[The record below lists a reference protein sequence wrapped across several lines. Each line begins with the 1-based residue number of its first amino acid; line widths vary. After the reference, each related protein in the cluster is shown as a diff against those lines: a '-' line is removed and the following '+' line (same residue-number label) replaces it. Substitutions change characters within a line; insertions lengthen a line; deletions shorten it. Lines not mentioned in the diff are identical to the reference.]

1 MTDNPQTPAQDGKSF
16 EFAALLEIIRER
28 WWLVPLCF
36 ILSLGLGVLYIFVT
50 PKSYLSQTMVEVE
63 QSATK
68 VLNVQ
73 DLISEDLKQ
82 DQVLKTIEQNLVN
95 GEVLQAVI
103 AQLKLTPRD
112 LGLPARP
119 DGGYLEG
126 ELSDALRKM
135 VSAKLKRGTRL
146 IIVGA
151 QSTDPKMA
159 QSISGTLVAKYI
171 QLNLDQR
178 VGIASQASDYLSEE
192 AIRAKARIDLAE
204 EAAQEYKNAHPGV
217 PLDDTAQFIGDK
229 MLVLINKVN
238 DARQTRIRLEADNA
252 QVQKILAEGDRA
264 EQANK
269 LLGVQSLA
277 NDPNVLQLQKG
288 LTEATAEFESL
299 KRRYLP
305 AHPIFKRERTK
316 LDRLEASLNAAAI
329 QAALGLGT
337 ALDAARE
344 AEDKFQQLLKDER
357 KEKEENDSLT
367 IPYDSLIR
375 MVQQSREFYDS
386 IRQRLR
392 ETDATASIND
402 NRIRIVSPADLPYK
416 ANKPKR
422 ALVLAATGLL
432 GLLLGLAACAALAF
446 ADQSLRTVDQTE
458 ELLDLPALGAIPVRA
473 KTRQG
478 DQMLISSEPD
488 EILAESFRTLRATL
502 CMLSGEKAGASF
514 LFTSSIPSE
523 GKTFCS
529 ANFAISLAQ
538 LGRKTLLVDA
548 DLRLPALEPLFFK
561 DRKPNGLGT
570 LLTGGASVAECYFP
584 TPVANLFLMPSEK
597 RLENPAETLANSDFP
612 ALVAQM
618 LAEFDA
624 IVFDTAPVHAVSDT
638 LLICKHVDAVC
649 LVVRAAKTPARAV
662 SQAAQKLLKANAPL
676 IGFAMNCL
684 RLNKSAYYYSYT
696 DDYLKGSHRKA
707 HATA

>member
-1 MTDNPQTPAQDGKSF
+1 MTDSTQTSTQESKSF
-16 EFAALLEIIRER
+16 DFAALLEIIRER
-28 WWLVPLCF
+28 WWLVPLCL
-36 ILSLGLGVLYIFVT
+36 ILSLGFGLLYIIRT
-50 PKSYLSQTMVEVE
+50 PKSYVSQTVVEVE

-82 DQVLKTIEQNLVN
+82 DQVLKTIEQNLVS
-95 GEVLQAVI
+95 GEVLPAVI
-103 AQLKLTPRD
+103 AQLKLTPSD
-112 LGLPARP
+112 LGLATRQ

-126 ELSDALRKM
+126 QLSDALRKM

-146 IIVGA
+146 IIVSA
-151 QSTDPKMA
+151 ESTDPKLA
-159 QSISGTLVAKYI
+159 RNIAATLVAKDI

-178 VGIASQASDYLSEE
+178 IGIASQASDYLSEE

-229 MLVLINKVN
+229 MLVLVNKVN
-238 DARQTRIRLEADNA
+238 DARQTRIRLEADSA
-252 QVQKILAEGDRA
+252 QVQKILAEGAGADQADR
-264 EQANK
+264 

-277 NDPNVLQLQKG
+277 ADPNVLQLQKG
-288 LTEATAEFESL
+288 LADATAEFEPL

-316 LDRLEASLNAAAI
+316 LDRLEASLNAAVV
-329 QAALGLGT
+329 QAALGLST
-337 ALDAARE
+337 AVQAARE

-357 KEKEENDSLT
+357 KEKEENDRLT

-402 NRIRIVSPADLPYK
+402 NKIRMVSPADLPYK
-416 ANKPKR
+416 ASKPRR
-422 ALVLAATGLL
+422 ALVLAATALL
-432 GLLLGLAACAALAF
+432 GVLLGLAACVALAF
-446 ADQSLRTVDQTE
+446 ADQSLRTVDQAE
-458 ELLDLPALGAIPVRA
+458 ELLDLPALGAIPERA
-473 KTRQG
+473 KTRAG
-478 DQMLISSEPD
+478 DQELPITSAPD

-502 CMLSGEKAGASF
+502 WMLSGEKAGASF
-514 LFTSSIPSE
+514 LFTSSVPGE

-538 LGRKTLLVDA
+538 LGRKTLLIDA
-548 DLRLPALEPLFFK
+548 DLRLPALEALFFK
-561 DRKPNGLGT
+561 NQKPNGLAT
-570 LLTGGASVAECYFP
+570 LLAGEASVNCCYFP
-584 TPVANLFLMPSEK
+584 TQVANLFLMPSGK
-597 RLENPAETLANSDFP
+597 RLENPAETLANSDLP
-612 ALVAQM
+612 EIVAEM
-618 LAEFDA
+618 LAEFDSL
-624 IVFDTAPVHAVSDT
+624 VFDTAPVHAVSDT

-649 LVVRAAKTPARAV
+649 LVIRAAKTPATAV
-662 SQAAQKLLKANAPL
+662 TPSSPEAFESKRPLDRIRNESPQAKQ
-676 IGFAMNCL
+676 IRV
-684 RLNKSAYYYSYT
+684 RLFLY
-696 DDYLKGSHRKA
+696 R
-707 HATA
+707 

>member
-1 MTDNPQTPAQDGKSF
+1 MTDSTQTSPQDSKSF
-16 EFAALLEIIRER
+16 DFAALLEIIRER
-28 WWLVPLCF
+28 WWLVPLCL
-36 ILSLGLGVLYIFVT
+36 ILSLGLGLLYIILT
-50 PKSYLSQTMVEVE
+50 PKSYVSQTVVEVE

-103 AQLKLTPRD
+103 AQLKLTPSD
-112 LGLPARP
+112 LGLATRQ

-146 IIVGA
+146 IIVSA
-151 QSTDPKMA
+151 ESTDPKLA
-159 QSISGTLVAKYI
+159 RNISATLVAKYI

-178 VGIASQASDYLSEE
+178 IGIASQASDYLSEE

-229 MLVLINKVN
+229 MLVLVNKVN
-238 DARQTRIRLEADNA
+238 DARQTRIRLEADSA
-252 QVQKILAEGDRA
+252 QVQKILAEGDGA
-264 EQANK
+264 DQADK

-277 NDPNVLQLQKG
+277 ADPNVLQLQKG
-288 LTEATAEFESL
+288 LADATAEFESL

-316 LDRLEASLNAAAI
+316 LDRLEASLNAAVV
-329 QAALGLGT
+329 QAALGLST
-337 ALDAARE
+337 AVQAARE

-357 KEKEENDSLT
+357 KEKEENDRLT

-416 ANKPKR
+416 ASKPRR
-422 ALVLAATGLL
+422 ALVLAATALL
-432 GLLLGLAACAALAF
+432 GVLLGLAACVALAF
-446 ADQSLRTVDQTE
+446 ADQSLRTVDQAE
-458 ELLDLPALGAIPVRA
+458 ELLDLPALGAIPERA
-473 KTRQG
+473 KTRAG
-478 DQMLISSEPD
+478 DQELPITSAPD

-502 CMLSGEKAGASF
+502 WMLSGEKAGASF
-514 LFTSSIPSE
+514 LFTSSVPGE

-529 ANFAISLAQ
+529 ANFAVSLAQ
-538 LGRKTLLVDA
+538 LGRKTLLIDA
-548 DLRLPALEPLFFK
+548 DLRLPSLGSTLFPKQKAKRSRDFVSGRSECKSVLFSNTSREPVSHALWKAAGKSRGDSCQQRFS
-561 DRKPNGLGT
+561 G
-570 LLTGGASVAECYFP
+570 
-584 TPVANLFLMPSEK
+584 
-597 RLENPAETLANSDFP
+597 NSCRD
-612 ALVAQM
+612 V
-618 LAEFDA
+618 
-624 IVFDTAPVHAVSDT
+624 
-638 LLICKHVDAVC
+638 
-649 LVVRAAKTPARAV
+649 
-662 SQAAQKLLKANAPL
+662 
-676 IGFAMNCL
+676 G
-684 RLNKSAYYYSYT
+684 
-696 DDYLKGSHRKA
+696 
-707 HATA
+707 